1 MFFEVRHT
9 QLCVCVFVCNE
20 LKDMQQTVIVLF
32 IFCHWRQQWLTHGHA
47 SSLSPSLSLCLTE
60 THAHSHWHTQ
70 NHPSSVW
77 KILKALTLL
86 LFGVIECRT
95 TLSHSLIPSL
105 FFSFIP
111 LFAPS
116 LSLNLTSLCTLT
128 LNLRSPALYS
138 HHTSAFSTALS
149 PSRLSLTFNPTSSHV
164 RSLTHTHTHKP
175 HPLVINHDHYELYC
189 SLNITAWMMT
199 SCISAYITA
208 NMVFIWCSW
217 SGVKGRQRQN
227 VKETKSPLWLGLVS
241 WTMSEI

>member
-1 MFFEVRHT
+1 MFFEVRYT
-9 QLCVCVFVCNE
+9 QLCVCVCLCVMNWRICSR
-20 LKDMQQTVIVLF
+20 QSLF
-32 IFCHWRQQWLTHGHA
+32 
-47 SSLSPSLSLCLTE
+47 SSSSATGGSSGSHTDTPPPFLPLSLSLCLTE

-149 PSRLSLTFNPTSSHV
+149 PSCLSLTFNPTSSHV
-164 RSLTHTHTHKP
+164 WSLTHTHTQ
-175 HPLVINHDHYELYC
+175 
-189 SLNITAWMMT
+189 T
-199 SCISAYITA
+199 SPTRYQ
-208 NMVFIWCSW
+208 SW
-217 SGVKGRQRQN
+217 S
-227 VKETKSPLWLGLVS
+227 LWAVLFP
-241 WTMSEI
+241 